1 MDYSMLIAI
10 EKSLNPKE
18 YLHLENK
25 LVVRDSLAH
34 NQSFMLGDDGLDT
47 MNSLN
52 SVDFKN
58 TRERANKKKKI
69 AIGNWMSE
77 RHRF

>member
-34 NQSFMLGDDGLDT
+34 NQSFMLGDEVLDT
-47 MNSLN
+47 
-52 SVDFKN
+52 
-58 TRERANKKKKI
+58 
-69 AIGNWMSE
+69 
-77 RHRF
+77 